1 MSKEVSMRVKPIF
14 ATLLLMAVAMLFLP
28 RPTPAATAPDFVALA
43 EDLKPSV
50 VNISTSKTV
59 RLRRPVLP
67 GPRSPQQDFFDD
79 FFERFFQG
87 QPQTPRKER
96 SLGSGFVISAD
107 GYILTNDHVVDGADE
122 IKVRLSDGR
131 NFTATVKGLDP
142 KLDLALLKI
151 EAGDKLP
158 VARLGDSGALKVG
171 EWVMAIGNPFGLEQT
186 VTVGIVSA
194 KGRVIGAGP
203 YDDFIQ
209 TDASINPGNSG
220 GPLFNT
226 AGEVVG
232 INTAIVASGQGI
244 GFAIPINAAKSIL
257 TQLKETGHVTRGWLG
272 VSVQLVTED
281 LAESFGLKEPKG
293 ALVAEVIADSPA
305 EKAGIKR
312 GDIILTFDGHEVDAI
327 NDLPRLVAATPAGKE
342 VRMSVFRNGKTHELT
357 ATIGKLQEDREEAE
371 EAGAASDRLGLN
383 VADVTPEVAQRYG
396 LQAGK
401 GALVTGVDPSGPA
414 AVSNLQPGDLI
425 LEVNGRETRSAAA
438 FRAEVDKTKP
448 GEVLRLLIQR
458 GDALLYTTVKA
469 K

>member
-1 MSKEVSMRVKPIF
+1 MRVQPIF
-14 ATLLLMAVAMLFLP
+14 AALLLLAVATLAFP
-28 RPTPAATAPDFVALA
+28 RPTPAATVPDFVVLA
-43 EDLKPSV
+43 KDLKPAV

-67 GPRSPQQDFFDD
+67 GPRSPQQDFFD
-79 FFERFFQG
+79 RFFQG

-257 TQLKETGHVTRGWLG
+257 TQLKETGHVSRGWLG

-342 VRMSVFRNGKTHELT
+342 VRLSVFRNGKTIEVT
-357 ATIGKLQEDREEAE
+357 ATVGKLQEEREETE
-371 EAGAASDRLGLN
+371 TAGASSDRLGLN

-401 GALVTGVDPSGPA
+401 GALITGVDPAGPA
-414 AVSNLQPGDLI
+414 AASNLHPGDLI
-425 LEVNGRETRSAAA
+425 LEVNGRETRSATA
-438 FRAEVDKTKP
+438 FRAEVEKTKP

-458 GDALLYTTVKA
+458 GDALLYTTVKG